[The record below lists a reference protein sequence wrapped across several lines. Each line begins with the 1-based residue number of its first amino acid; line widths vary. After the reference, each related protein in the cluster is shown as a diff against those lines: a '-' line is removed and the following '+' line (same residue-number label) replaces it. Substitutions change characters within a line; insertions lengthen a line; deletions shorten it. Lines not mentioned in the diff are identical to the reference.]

1 MAVDVTEAEA
11 ANELMRLAKQIAKHD
26 RLYHAEDA
34 PEISDPEYDA
44 LVRRNAALEAE
55 FPHLVREDS
64 PSRKV
69 GHTATTSPLSKVT
82 HEVRMMSLDNAFN
95 AEEVEEWVARV
106 RRFLS
111 LSDGDPVAFTAEDK
125 IDGLSCSLRYEKGKL
140 VRAATRGDGQVG
152 EDVTANVAHIADI
165 PQQLPGDAPEVFEI
179 RGEVYMGRADF
190 EALNMRLMDDARAA
204 AEEKGEEFDAAKVRQ
219 FANPRNA
226 AAGSLRQKDAEVT
239 AQRPLKFWAH
249 GWGAASDVPGD
260 TQEEVVRVIERW
272 GVPVSPLFARF
283 DDAAAILAH
292 YETIAAARPGLP
304 YEIDGVVYKVDR
316 LDYQQRL
323 GFVAKA
329 PRWALAHKFPAEQA
343 ETTLESIDIQ
353 VGRTGKLTPVGRL
366 APVLVGGVTV
376 TNVTLHN
383 RDEIARLGVRPG
395 DRVVVQRAGDVIPQL
410 VDNLTPEAER
420 EAFHFPDH
428 CPECGS
434 EAVAE
439 EGEVDVRC
447 TGGLI
452 CPAQRTERL
461 KHFVSRGAL
470 DIDGLGEKTIDQFF
484 ALGWLES
491 PADIFRLKQR
501 RADILALD
509 GWKERSV
516 DNLLESVEARREPDA
531 ARLLFG
537 LGIRHVGAVTARDL
551 MKGLGDIRLLP
562 GKAAK
567 FRTYCVEHPR
577 AEGEKESPFNTRMV
591 EAVKRIFE
599 VRTDGIGTAV
609 GHALADFFHEEHN
622 RSVWNDLIGEAPG
635 EGVVEPQRYEVETR
649 DSPVSGKTVVFTGKL
664 ETMSRDEA
672 KAQAE
677 RLGAKASGSVSAKTD
692 LLVAGP
698 GAGSKLKKAAEL
710 GIEVVDEAGWA
721 EIVKAA
727 G

>member
-1 MAVDVTEAEA
+1 MTPDLTEADA
-11 ANELMRLAKQIAKHD
+11 ANELMRLAKQIAHHD

-34 PEISDPEYDA
+34 PEITDQEYDA
-44 LVRRNAALEAE
+44 LVRRNAELEAA
-55 FPHLVREDS
+55 FPQLVREDS

-69 GHTATTSPLSKVT
+69 GHAIASSPLSKVK
-82 HEVRMMSLDNAFN
+82 HEVRMMSLDNAFS
-95 AEEVEEWVARV
+95 AQEVEDWVARV

-111 LSDGDPVAFTAEDK
+111 LADDAPLAFTAEDK
-125 IDGLSCSLRYEKGKL
+125 IDGLSCSLRYEKGVL

-152 EDVTANVAHIADI
+152 EDVTPNVAFIPDI
-165 PQQLPGDAPEVFEI
+165 PQSIAGEVPDVFEV
-179 RGEVYMGRADF
+179 RGEVYMAKADF
-190 EALNMRLMDDARAA
+190 LALNAA
-204 AEEKGEEFDAAKVRQ
+204 QEEVGGKL

-226 AAGSLRQKDAEVT
+226 AAGSLRQKDATVT
-239 AQRPLKFWAH
+239 AKRPLKFWAH
-249 GWGAASDVPGD
+249 GWGAASAVPGATQQQVVDVLREWGFPVSALFRRVED
-260 TQEEVVRVIERW
+260 TQGLLGSYE
-272 GVPVSPLFARF
+272 
-283 DDAAAILAH
+283 AIG
-292 YETIAAARPGLP
+292 EARPELP

-329 PRWALAHKFPAEQA
+329 PRWALAHKFPAERA
-343 ETTLESIDIQ
+343 ETTLENIDIQ

-383 RDEIARLGVRPG
+383 RDEIERLGVRPG

-410 VDNLTPEAER
+410 VDNLTRDEKRTP
-420 EAFHFPDH
+420 FKFPDR

-491 PADIFRLKQR
+491 PADIFRLKDR

-516 DNLLESVEARREPDA
+516 DNLLASVEARREPDA

-537 LGIRHVGAVTARDL
+537 LGIRHVGSVTARDL
-551 MKGLGDIRLLP
+551 MKNFHELPALRSTAEKAHAGDEDALVSLVSI
-562 GKAAK
+562 
-567 FRTYCVEHPR
+567 
-577 AEGEKESPFNTRMV
+577 
-591 EAVKRIFE
+591 
-599 VRTDGIGTAV
+599 DGIGSAV
-609 GHALADFFHEEHN
+609 VEALGDFFHEDHN
-622 RSVWNDLIGEAPG
+622 KAVWEDILSQVAP
-635 EGVVEPQRYEVETR
+635 PRYVVETR
-649 DSPVSGKTVVFTGKL
+649 DSPVNGKTVVFTGKL

-698 GAGSKLKKAAEL
+698 GAGSKLKKAADL
-710 GIEVVDEAGWA
+710 GIEVIDEAAWA
-721 EIVKAA
+721 DIVKAA
-727 G
+727 E

>member
-1 MAVDVTEAEA
+1 MGIDQIAPVDMSEAEA
-11 ANELMRLAKQIAKHD
+11 ANELMRLAKQIAYHD
-26 RLYHAEDA
+26 RLYHAEDT

-44 LVRRNAALEAE
+44 LVRRNAAIEAA

-69 GHTATTSPLSKVT
+69 GHAIASSPLSKVA
-82 HEVRMMSLDNAFN
+82 HEVRMMSLDNAFS
-95 AEEVEEWVARV
+95 ADEVEEWAARV

-111 LSDGDPVAFTAEDK
+111 LGESDPVAFTAEDK
-125 IDGLSCSLRYEKGKL
+125 IDGLSCSLRYENGQL

-152 EDVTANVAHIADI
+152 EDVTANVQHIPDI
-165 PQQLPGDAPEVFEI
+165 PKILRSKAPEVFEV
-179 RGEVYMGRADF
+179 RGEVYMEKQAF
-190 EALNMRLMDDARAA
+190 AALNAA
-204 AEEKGEEFDAAKVRQ
+204 QQEAGGKL

-226 AAGSLRQKDAEVT
+226 AAGSLRQKDAKVT
-239 AQRPLKFWAH
+239 AQRPLRFWAH
-249 GWGAASDVPGD
+249 GWGSASQVPGE
-260 TQEEVVRVIERW
+260 TQAEVVEMLREW
-272 GVPVSPLFARF
+272 GFPISPLFARV
-283 DDAAAILAH
+283 DGVGDLLSHYAAIGK
-292 YETIAAARPGLP
+292 ARPDLP

-329 PRWALAHKFPAEQA
+329 PRWALAHKFPAERA
-343 ETTLESIDIQ
+343 ETTLEAIDIQ

-395 DRVVVQRAGDVIPQL
+395 DRIVIQRAGDVIPQ
-410 VDNLTPEAER
+410 VVENLTREVER
-420 EAFHFPDH
+420 EPFIFPDH

-461 KHFVSRGAL
+461 KHFVSRAAL

-491 PADIFRLKQR
+491 PADIFRLRERQE
-501 RADILALD
+501 DILALE
-509 GWKERSV
+509 GWQEKSV
-516 DNLLESVEARREPDA
+516 DNLLASIEARRQPDA
-531 ARLLFG
+531 SRLLFG

-551 MKGLGDIRLLP
+551 MKNFHELPALREAAEKARSGDEEAS
-562 GKAAK
+562 AAL
-567 FRTYCVEHPR
+567 V
-577 AEGEKESPFNTRMV
+577 S
-591 EAVKRIFE
+591 I
-599 VRTDGIGTAV
+599 DGIGSAV
-609 GHALADFFHEEHN
+609 VEALGDFFHEEHN
-622 RSVWNDLIGEAPG
+622 REVWDDLLSQVSPPPY
-635 EGVVEPQRYEVETR
+635 VVEMK
-649 DSPVSGKTVVFTGKL
+649 DSAVAGKTVVFTGKL

-710 GIEVVDEAGWA
+710 GIEVIDEAGWA